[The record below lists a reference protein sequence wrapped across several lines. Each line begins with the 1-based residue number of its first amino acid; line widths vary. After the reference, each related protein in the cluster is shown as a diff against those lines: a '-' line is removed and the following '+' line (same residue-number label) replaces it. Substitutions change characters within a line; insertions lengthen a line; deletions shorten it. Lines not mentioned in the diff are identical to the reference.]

1 MALYHDSKEYKEY
14 SGYIY
19 GLKGIWYQIQ
29 WVALDADSRETLLT
43 TPIQGHRDTETQSAI
58 GK

>member
-1 MALYHDSKEYKEY
+1 MALYHDSKEDKGY

-19 GLKGIWYQIQ
+19 GLKVIWYQMQ

-43 TPIQGHRDTETQSAI
+43 KPIQGHRDMETQSAI
-58 GK
+58 